1 MTRPLYV
8 YDDALLKYRFHS
20 THPFNQMRL
29 KMTTDLL
36 MASGHLNASDIIK
49 PREATDEELELVHK
63 KDFIE
68 AVKLAGEGKLPEDK
82 MESYGLNTEDTPS
95 FEGMHEKSRMLVGAT
110 LSAVEAVMDGRTD
123 KALSLAGGLHH
134 GFSGRASGF
143 CIYNDSA
150 VAIEYIRKKYG
161 KRVLYIDTDAHHGD
175 GVQWIFY
182 DTNEVMT
189 YSIHET
195 GRYLFPGTGS
205 LTERGTEEGFGFA
218 VNLPI
223 DAFTEDDS
231 FLEIFK
237 ETLEAAIKK
246 FQPDV
251 IFSQNGVDAH
261 FRDPMTHLALTSR
274 TFEEIPRFVSRMA
287 DKYTDGKWIAVGGGG
302 YNIWQV
308 VPRMWAQIWL
318 SMTGTPAP
326 RGPLPEAFM
335 EQYRSRSPVDFPE
348 NWEDVLSDYSDI
360 PRREEISEK
369 NRSMLTRAM
378 LHLEGQ

>member
-1 MTRPLYV
+1 MTDPV
-8 YDDALLKYRFHS
+8 YIYDEALLKYRFNS

-36 MASGHLNASDIIK
+36 MASGHLKQSDIVK

-63 KDFIE
+63 RDYIE
-68 AVKLAGEGKLPEDK
+68 AVKLAGKGELPENK
-82 MESYGLNTEDTPS
+82 LENYGLDTEDTPS
-95 FEGMHEKSRMLVGAT
+95 FKDMHDKSRMLVGAT
-110 LSAVEAVMDGRTD
+110 LTAVEAVMEGRCD
-123 KALSLAGGLHH
+123 KALNLSGGLHH
-134 GFSGRASGF
+134 GFSGRAGGF
-143 CIYNDSA
+143 CIYNDTA
-150 VAIEYIRKKYG
+150 VAIEYLRTKYN

-182 DTNEVMT
+182 HTNEVMT

-205 LTERGTEEGFGFA
+205 LTERGTEEGFGYA

-231 FLEIFK
+231 FLSIFK
-237 ETLEAAIKK
+237 ETLEAAIIK
-246 FQPDV
+246 FKPDV

-261 FRDPMTHLALTSR
+261 FRDPMTHLSLTSR
-274 TFEEIPRFVSRMA
+274 TFEEIPRFVNEMA

-308 VPRMWAQIWL
+308 VPRMWAQVWL
-318 SMTGTPAP
+318 AMNSQKAP
-326 RGPLPEAFM
+326 RGRLPESYMA
-335 EQYRSRSPVDFPE
+335 QYQKKCPVDFPI
-348 NWEDVLSDYSDI
+348 NWEDALDDYMDI
-360 PRREEISEK
+360 PRRDEINEK
-369 NRSMLTRAM
+369 NRSMMSRAM
-378 LHLEGQ
+378 LHLEQQ

>member
-1 MTRPLYV
+1 MTKPIYI
-8 YDDALLKYRFHS
+8 YDDSLLKYRFSS
-20 THPFNQMRL
+20 THPFNQMRV

-36 MASGHLNASDIIK
+36 TMSSQLNETDIIK
-49 PREATDEELELVHK
+49 PRDATDAELGLVHK
-63 KDFIE
+63 QDYMD
-68 AVKLAGEGKLPEDK
+68 AVKQAGEGSLSPEK
-82 MESYGLNTEDTPS
+82 MESYGLNTDDTPS

-110 LSAVEAVMDGRTD
+110 LTAVDAVMEGRAK
-123 KALSLAGGLHH
+123 KAVSLAGGLHH

-150 VAIEYIRKKYG
+150 VAIEYMRQKYNQ
-161 KRVLYIDTDAHHGD
+161 RVMYIDTDAHHGD

-182 DTNEVMT
+182 DSNEVMT

-223 DAFTEDDS
+223 DAFTEDES

-237 ETLEAAIKK
+237 ETLEAAIIK
-246 FQPDV
+246 FKPD
-251 IFSQNGVDAH
+251 ILFSQNGVDAH
-261 FRDPMTHLALTSR
+261 YRDPMTHLSVTSN
-274 TFEEIPRFVSRMA
+274 TFEEIPRFVNEMA

-302 YNIWQV
+302 YNLWQV

-318 SMTGTPAP
+318 AMNGVPP
-326 RGPLPEAFM
+326 LRGRLPEAFIAKY
-335 EQYRSRSPVDFPE
+335 EGKCPIDFPVL
-348 NWEDVLSDYSDI
+348 WEDDLSDYDDI
-360 PRREEISEK
+360 PRREDINEK
-369 NRSMLTRAM
+369 NRSMLSRAM
-378 LHLEGQ
+378 LHIEEQ

>member
-1 MTRPLYV
+1 MNKPLYV
-8 YDDALLKYRFHS
+8 YDDSLLKYRFNS

-36 MASGHLNASDIIK
+36 QSAGLLNENDIIK
-49 PREATDEELELVHK
+49 PREATDDELLLVHK
-63 KDFIE
+63 KDYID
-68 AVKLAGEGKLPEDK
+68 AVKSAGEGTLPEDK

-95 FEGMHEKSRMLVGAT
+95 FSGMHEKSRMLVGAT
-110 LSAVEAVMDGRTD
+110 LTAVDAVMEGRAD
-123 KALSLAGGLHH
+123 KAVSLAGGLHH

-143 CIYNDSA
+143 CVYNDSA
-150 VAIEYIRKKYG
+150 VAIEYMRKKYS
-161 KRVLYIDTDAHHGD
+161 KKVMYVDTDAHHGD

-182 DTNEVMT
+182 DSNEVMT

-231 FLEIFK
+231 FISVFK
-237 ETLEAAIKK
+237 ESLEAAIVK
-246 FQPDV
+246 FKPD
-251 IFSQNGVDAH
+251 IIISQNGVDAH
-261 FRDPMTHLALTSR
+261 YRDPMTHLSLTSE
-274 TFEEIPRFVSRMA
+274 TFEEIPRFVCEMA

-318 SMTGTPAP
+318 AMVNMKPP
-326 RGPLPEAFM
+326 RGRLPES
-335 EQYRSRSPVDFPE
+335 YLDKYKKKSPVDFPV
-348 NWEDVLSDYSDI
+348 NWEDNLDDYQEI
-360 PRREEISEK
+360 PRRADINEK
-369 NRSMLTRAM
+369 NDSTLNRAM
-378 LHLEGQ
+378 LHIES